1 MIIVVDS
8 NVLFSALVRSSLT
21 RKIIYELDEDLVFP
35 EAIFDELRRN
45 KLELVKKSK
54 LSEEEFDEI
63 LRLILKYVKIIP
75 TEQLKPYRKEAFNL
89 IREHSPDDVMFI
101 ACALAFDKGILW
113 SNDKKLKRQN
123 KVIVLNTQEMKAI
136 IENNNKHKNT

>member
-8 NVLFSALVRSSLT
+8 NLLFSALVRISLT

-35 EAIFDELRRN
+35 ESIFDELRRN

-54 LSEEEFDEI
+54 LSEKEFDEI
-63 LRLILKYVKIIP
+63 LRLILKHVKIIP
-75 TEQLKPYRKEAFNL
+75 TENLKPYREEAFDL
-89 IREHSPDDVMFI
+89 IREHSPEDVMFI
-101 ACALAFDKGILW
+101 ACALAFDNGIIW

-123 KVIVLNTQEMKAI
+123 KVRVLNTQEIKDM
-136 IENNNKHKNT
+136 IENNKQKTF